1 MGHGNKIMD
10 ILANYSI
17 KLTQEQITAILTEEA
32 EKQSGRK
39 VTKVTWN
46 IQGADYGDRPF
57 DVGTPANAKVTIDLG
72 ESTYKYEPTGPK

>member
-1 MGHGNKIMD
+1 MD

-39 VTKVTWN
+39 VTKVSWD
-46 IQGADYGDRPF
+46 IRGHERGDRPF
-57 DVGTPANAKVTIDLG
+57 DMDTPASAKVTIELG

>member
-1 MGHGNKIMD
+1 MD

-46 IQGADYGDRPF
+46 IQGANYGDRPF
-57 DVGTPANAKVTIDLG
+57 DVGTPASAKVTIELG
-72 ESTYKYEPTGPK
+72 TAPYRPYDGGPG

>member
-1 MGHGNKIMD
+1 MN

-17 KLTQEQITAILTEEA
+17 KLTQDQITAILTEEA

-46 IQGADYGDRPF
+46 VRGADRGDYPF
-57 DVGTPANAKVTIDLG
+57 DPGTPASASVTIELG
-72 ESTYKYEPTGPK
+72 ESAYTPDHRGPG

>member
-1 MGHGNKIMD
+1 MN

-39 VTKVTWN
+39 VTKVTWD
-46 IQGADYGDRPF
+46 IRGAEYGDRPF
-57 DVGTPANAKVTIDLG
+57 DVGSPASAKVTIELG
-72 ESTYKYEPTGPK
+72 ESPYKPYDGGPG

>member
-1 MGHGNKIMD
+1 MN

-46 IQGADYGDRPF
+46 IQGYERGDRPY
-57 DVGTPANAKVTIDLG
+57 DIGTEASAKVTIELG
-72 ESTYKYEPTGPK
+72 ENVVNTDYRGPG